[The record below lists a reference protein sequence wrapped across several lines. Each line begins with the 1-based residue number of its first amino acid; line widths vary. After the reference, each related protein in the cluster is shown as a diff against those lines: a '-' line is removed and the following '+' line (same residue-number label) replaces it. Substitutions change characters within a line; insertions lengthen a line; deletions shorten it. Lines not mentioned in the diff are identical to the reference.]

1 LQSNLGKP
9 WLEGIERMP
18 NSPHLRCL
26 ILATLLSASAASA
39 QQTPR
44 PTPPAANQILLDV
57 VVTQKSGPPVGDL
70 TEQDFTLLDSKA
82 PRTITSFKAVSGR
95 DAPIEVLLVIDAVNA
110 TARTIALERSNI
122 DKVLRAE
129 GGRLAYRLAIAIF
142 GDKGTQILGGGF
154 STDGNAIAAQLDRQ
168 EIGLRDLGRS
178 AGFNGGTERWQLS
191 LKTLSQL
198 VANLAPRPG
207 RKLILW
213 VSPGWPLLSGPN
225 VDLDAKLQT
234 MMFGHIVNLSTQL
247 RQARVTLYSVD
258 PLGNSESI
266 SRASFYQEFVKGI
279 SKPSQIEAGDLGLP
293 VIATQSGGLALN
305 FNNDVAALLQECI
318 SDAAPY
324 YEISFVPA
332 AAERPD
338 EYHRIEVKIAKP
350 GLTGRTRQG
359 YYAQPATH
367 N

>member
-1 LQSNLGKP
+1 MLDSSRLCY
-9 WLEGIERMP
+9 LF
-18 NSPHLRCL
+18 
-26 ILATLLSASAASA
+26 LATLLSASAVSA

-44 PTPPAANQILLDV
+44 PAPPAANQILLDV
-57 VVTQKSGPPVGDL
+57 VVTPKSGPPVGDL
-70 TEQDFTLLDSKA
+70 TQQDFTLLDNKA
-82 PRTITSFKAVSGR
+82 PQTITSFKSVAGR
-95 DAPIEVLLVIDAVNA
+95 EAPIEVLLVVDAVNA

-122 DKVLRAE
+122 DKVLHAE
-129 GGRLAYRLAIAIF
+129 GGRLAYRLAIAVV

-154 STDGNAIAAQLDRQ
+154 STDGNAIATLMDQN

-178 AGFNGGTERWQLS
+178 AGFNGATERWQLS

-225 VDLDAKLQT
+225 VDLDAKLQS

-258 PLGNSESI
+258 PLGNSESV
-266 SRASFYQEFVKGI
+266 SRASFYQEFVKGV

-293 VIATQSGGLALN
+293 VLATQTGGLALN

-318 SDAAPY
+318 ADAAPY
-324 YEISFVPA
+324 YEVSFAAA

-338 EYHRIEVKIAKP
+338 EYHHLEIRIAKP
-350 GLTGRTRQG
+350 GLTARTRQG
-359 YYAQPATH
+359 YYAQPTPH

>member
-1 LQSNLGKP
+1 MLNTSRLG
-9 WLEGIERMP
+9 
-18 NSPHLRCL
+18 CL
-26 ILATLLSASAASA
+26 ILATLLSATAAST
-39 QQTPR
+39 QQTP
-44 PTPPAANQILLDV
+44 PPAPTAANKILLDV
-57 VVTQKSGPPVGDL
+57 VVTPKSGPPIGDL
-70 TEQDFTLLDSKA
+70 TQHDFTLLDNKA
-82 PRTITSFKAVSGR
+82 PQTITSFKAVPGR
-95 DAPIEVLLVIDAVNA
+95 EAPIEVLLVIDAVNA

-154 STDGNAIAAQLDRQ
+154 STDGNAIATQLDEH

-178 AGFNGGTERWQLS
+178 AGFNGATERWQLS
-191 LKTLSQL
+191 LKTLSRL
-198 VANLAPRPG
+198 VANLASRPG

-213 VSPGWPLLSGPN
+213 VSPGWPLLSDPT
-225 VDLDAKLQT
+225 VDLDAKLQS

-258 PLGNSESI
+258 PLGNSESV
-266 SRASFYQEFVKGI
+266 SRASFYQEFVKGV

-293 VIATQSGGLALN
+293 VLATQTGGLALN

-318 SDAAPY
+318 ADAAPY
-324 YEISFVPA
+324 YEISFVA
-332 AAERPD
+332 GAAERPD
-338 EYHRIEVKIAKP
+338 EYHHLEVSIAKP
-350 GLTGRTRQG
+350 GLTARTRQG
-359 YYAQPATH
+359 YYAQLQPAPH

>member
-1 LQSNLGKP
+1 ML
-9 WLEGIERMP
+9 
-18 NSPHLRCL
+18 NSSRLSCL
-26 ILATLLSASAASA
+26 ILATLLSANAASA
-39 QQTPR
+39 QQAAR
-44 PTPPAANQILLDV
+44 PALPAANQVLLDV
-57 VVTQKSGPPVGDL
+57 VVTPKSGPPVGDL
-70 TEQDFTLLDSKA
+70 TQQDFTLLDNKA
-82 PRTITSFKAVSGR
+82 PQTITSFKVVPGR
-95 DAPIEVLLVIDAVNA
+95 EAPIEVLLVIDAVNA
-110 TARTIALERSNI
+110 TARTIALERGNI

-129 GGRLAYRLAIAIF
+129 GGRLAYHLAIAIF

-154 STDGNAIAAQLDRQ
+154 STEGNAIAAQLDQQ

-178 AGFNGGTERWQLS
+178 AGFNGATERWQLS

-198 VANLAPRPG
+198 VANLASRPG

-258 PLGNSESI
+258 PLGNTESVG
-266 SRASFYQEFVKGI
+266 RASFYQEFVKGV
-279 SKPSQIEAGDLGLP
+279 SKRSQIEAGDLGLP

-318 SDAAPY
+318 ADAAPY
-324 YEISFVPA
+324 YEISFA
-332 AAERPD
+332 AAPAERPD
-338 EYHRIEVKIAKP
+338 EYHGIEIKIANP
-350 GLTGRTRQG
+350 GLIARTRQG

>member
-1 LQSNLGKP
+1 LQSKLDKP
-9 WLEGIERMP
+9 LPEGIQRMP
-18 NSPHLRCL
+18 NSPRLRCL
-26 ILATLLSASAASA
+26 ILATLLSAAAAST
-39 QQTPR
+39 QQTPQ
-44 PTPPAANQILLDV
+44 PTAPTGNQILLDV
-57 VVTQKSGPPVGDL
+57 VVAPKSGPPVGDL
-70 TEQDFTLLDSKA
+70 TQQDFTLLDNKA
-82 PRTITSFKAVSGR
+82 PQAITSFKAVPGR
-95 DAPIEVLLVIDAVNA
+95 EAPIEVLLVIDAVNA

-154 STDGNAIAAQLDRQ
+154 STDGNAIAAQLDQ
-168 EIGLRDLGRS
+168 NEIGLRDLGRS
-178 AGFNGGTERWQLS
+178 AGFNGAAERWQLS

-225 VDLDAKLQT
+225 VDLDAKLQA

-258 PLGNSESI
+258 PLGNSESVG
-266 SRASFYQEFVKGI
+266 RASFYQAFVKGV

-305 FNNDVAALLQECI
+305 FNNDVAALLRECI
-318 SDAAPY
+318 ADAAPY
-324 YEISFVPA
+324 YEISFVA
-332 AAERPD
+332 APAERPD
-338 EYHRIEVKIAKP
+338 EYHSLEVKIATP
-350 GLTGRTRQG
+350 GLTARTRQG
-359 YYAQPATH
+359 YYAQPGPR

>member
-1 LQSNLGKP
+1 MFSDK
-9 WLEGIERMP
+9 
-18 NSPHLRCL
+18 HAHFL
-26 ILATLLSASAASA
+26 IVIALLCCAAGLA
-39 QQTPR
+39 QQGA
-44 PTPPAANQILLDV
+44 PPVQPVSNKILLDV
-57 VVTQKSGPPVGDL
+57 VVTPKSGPPVGDL
-70 TEQDFTLLDSKA
+70 TQQDFTPLDNKA
-82 PRTITSFKAVSGR
+82 PQAITSFRAVSGR
-95 DAPIEVLLVIDAVNA
+95 DAAIEVLLVIDAVNA
-110 TARTIALERSNI
+110 TAPTIARERVNI

-129 GGRLAYRLAIAIF
+129 GGRLAYRLAVAVF

-154 STDGNAIAAQLDRQ
+154 STDGKAIATQLDQ
-168 EIGLRDLGRS
+168 TDIGLRDLGRS
-178 AGFNGGTERWQLS
+178 AGFNGATERWQLS

-213 VSPGWPLLSGPN
+213 LSPGWPLLSGPN
-225 VDLDAKLQT
+225 VDLDAKLQA

-258 PLGNSESI
+258 PLGNSESV

-318 SDAAPY
+318 ADAAPY
-324 YEISFVPA
+324 YELSFVAA

-338 EYHRIEVKIAKP
+338 EYHHIEIQIAKP
-350 GLTGRTRQG
+350 GLTARTRQG
-359 YYAQPATH
+359 YYAQPAPH